1 MHGNGKRR
9 ITFIT
14 CKWRLFVIYLLL
26 KGGEDMEQVV
36 SIISSVGFPIDA
48 CIYLVFTT
56 NKQLENLTKAVNEMS
71 TAVNILTNKLES
83 EE

>member
-1 MHGNGKRR
+1 M
-9 ITFIT
+9 
-14 CKWRLFVIYLLL
+14 IYLLL

-36 SIISSVGFPIDA
+36 SIISSVGFPITA

>member
-9 ITFIT
+9 ITFIA
-14 CKWRLFVIYLLL
+14 CNWSLFVIYLLL

-36 SIISSVGFPIDA
+36 SIISSVGFPIAA

>member
-9 ITFIT
+9 ITFIA
-14 CKWRLFVIYLLL
+14 CNWCLFVIYLLL

-36 SIISSVGFPIDA
+36 SIISSVGFPIAA

-71 TAVNILTNKLES
+71 TAITILTNKLES

>member
-14 CKWRLFVIYLLL
+14 CNWYLFVIYLLL

-36 SIISSVGFPIDA
+36 SIISSVGFPIAA

-71 TAVNILTNKLES
+71 TAVTMLTSKLES

>member
-1 MHGNGKRR
+1 M
-9 ITFIT
+9 FI
-14 CKWRLFVIYLLL
+14 CDILAL

-36 SIISSVGFPIDA
+36 SIISSVGFPITA

-56 NKQLENLTKAVNEMS
+56 NKQLQNLTQAVNEMS
-71 TAVNILTNKLES
+71 TAITILTNKLES

>member
-9 ITFIT
+9 NTFIA
-14 CKWRLFVIYLLL
+14 CNWCIFVIYLLL

-36 SIISSVGFPIDA
+36 SIISSVGFPIAA

-71 TAVNILTNKLES
+71 TAITILTNKLES

>member
-14 CKWRLFVIYLLL
+14 CKWGLFVIYLLL
-26 KGGEDMEQVV
+26 KGGEYMEQVV
-36 SIISSVGFPIDA
+36 SIISSVGFPIAA

>member
-1 MHGNGKRR
+1 MY
-9 ITFIT
+9 ICDI
-14 CKWRLFVIYLLL
+14 LAL

-36 SIISSVGFPIDA
+36 SIISSVGFPITA

>member
-14 CKWRLFVIYLLL
+14 CKWCLFVIYLLL

-36 SIISSVGFPIDA
+36 SIISSVGFPIAA

-71 TAVNILTNKLES
+71 TAITILTNKLES

>member
-1 MHGNGKRR
+1 MS
-9 ITFIT
+9 ICDI
-14 CKWRLFVIYLLL
+14 LSL

-36 SIISSVGFPIDA
+36 SIISSVGFPIAA

-56 NKQLENLTKAVNEMS
+56 NKQLENLTQAVNEMS
-71 TAVNILTNKLES
+71 TAITILTNKLES

>member
-1 MHGNGKRR
+1 
-9 ITFIT
+9 
-14 CKWRLFVIYLLL
+14 
-26 KGGEDMEQVV
+26 MEQVV
-36 SIISSVGFPIDA
+36 SIISSVGFPISA

>member
-1 MHGNGKRR
+1 M
-9 ITFIT
+9 
-14 CKWRLFVIYLLL
+14 IYLLL

-36 SIISSVGFPIDA
+36 SIISSVRFPIAA

>member
-1 MHGNGKRR
+1 M
-9 ITFIT
+9 
-14 CKWRLFVIYLLL
+14 IYLFL

-36 SIISSVGFPIDA
+36 SIISSVGFPIAA

-56 NKQLENLTKAVNEMS
+56 NKQIEQLTKAVNDMS
-71 TAVNILTNKLES
+71 TAVTTLTTKLER

>member
-1 MHGNGKRR
+1 MYGNGKRR
-9 ITFIT
+9 ITFIA
-14 CKWRLFVIYLLL
+14 CNWRIFVIYLLV

-36 SIISSVGFPIDA
+36 SIISSVGFPIAA

-71 TAVNILTNKLES
+71 TAITILTNKLES

>member
-1 MHGNGKRR
+1 M
-9 ITFIT
+9 
-14 CKWRLFVIYLLL
+14 IYLLL

-36 SIISSVGFPIDA
+36 SIISSVGFPISA

>member
-1 MHGNGKRR
+1 M
-9 ITFIT
+9 
-14 CKWRLFVIYLLL
+14 IYLLL

-36 SIISSVGFPIDA
+36 SIISSVGFPIPA

-56 NKQLENLTKAVNEMS
+56 NKQLENLTQAVNEMS
-71 TAVNILTNKLES
+71 TAVSILTNKLES

>member
-1 MHGNGKRR
+1 MY
-9 ITFIT
+9 ICDI
-14 CKWRLFVIYLLL
+14 LAL

-36 SIISSVGFPIDA
+36 SIISSVGFPIVA

-71 TAVNILTNKLES
+71 TAVNILTSKLES

>member
-1 MHGNGKRR
+1 MYGNGKRR

-14 CKWRLFVIYLLL
+14 CNGYIFVIYLLL

-36 SIISSVGFPIDA
+36 SIISSVGFPIAA

>member
-9 ITFIT
+9 ITFFACNWYI
-14 CKWRLFVIYLLL
+14 FVIYLFLE
-26 KGGEDMEQVV
+26 GGEDMEQVV
-36 SIISSVGFPIDA
+36 SIISSVGFPIAA

-71 TAVNILTNKLES
+71 TAITILTNKLES